1 MQNLTE
7 IELRI
12 LRLLQDDSNLSRQEL
27 ADRAGMSVSTLWRKV
42 HDLDEAG
49 VVRKSVALLDPGA
62 VGLPVCVFVF
72 VDLGDYQKE
81 NQIAFETFVER
92 SPEIMECFAVT
103 GSHDYILIIRTAGVA
118 EFESFLMEKILPHPA
133 VASATSQIA
142 LRQHKYTTALPI

>member
-1 MQNLTE
+1 MPTLNDND
-7 IELRI
+7 LRI
-12 LRLLQDDSNLSRQEL
+12 LRLLQTDSSLSRQEL
-27 ADRAGMSVSTLWRKV
+27 AERSGMSVSTLWRKV
-42 HDLDEAG
+42 QDLDASG
-49 VVRKSVALLDPGA
+49 VVLKNVALLDPDA

-72 VDLGDYQKE
+72 VDLGDYQKD

-103 GSHDYILIIRTAGVA
+103 GSHDYILIVRTAGVA

-133 VASATSQIA
+133 VSSATSQIA